1 MKHYTRILAVV
12 ALMLLATSLASAQ
25 FNRNAPRDGACFY
38 VGYNFSGESF
48 CLNSGQSANAVPS
61 NFNDRIRS
69 IRVFGR
75 ARVQF
80 YNAANF
86 GGPSGSTSRDISDL
100 RSLRLPGDNTG
111 RNWETRISSV
121 QIGGGGGGRD
131 DRGGW
136 GRDRDHNR
144 DNDRDHDGRWRDH
157 NNPTTVSCSSNGNPH
172 RQFCSSQGRLS
183 SVRLVSQSGR
193 NRCELNQ
200 TFGIDDGRLWTSRG
214 CSGTFEVR

>member
-1 MKHYTRILAVV
+1 MKHLARILSVV
-12 ALMLLATSLASAQ
+12 ALLLLTTSFASAQ
-25 FNRNAPRDGACFY
+25 WNNSAPRDGACFY
-38 VGYNFSGESF
+38 TGSNFGGESF
-48 CLNSGQSANAVPS
+48 CMASGQSANAVPS

-121 QIGGGGGGRD
+121 QIGGGGYGGGGRD

-136 GRDRDHNR
+136 D
-144 DNDRDHDGRWRDH
+144 
-157 NNPTTVSCSSNGNPH
+157 
-172 RQFCSSQGRLS
+172 
-183 SVRLVSQSGR
+183 
-193 NRCELNQ
+193 
-200 TFGIDDGRLWTSRG
+200 
-214 CSGTFEVR
+214 